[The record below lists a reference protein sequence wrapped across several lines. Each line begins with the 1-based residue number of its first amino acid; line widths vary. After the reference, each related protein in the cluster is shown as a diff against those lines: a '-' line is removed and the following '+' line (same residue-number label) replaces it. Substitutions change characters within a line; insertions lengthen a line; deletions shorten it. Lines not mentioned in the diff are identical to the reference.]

1 MRSFVLTLLFLV
13 LISSVGP
20 KDAESEAGPG
30 KSEVESLLPP
40 PQKGWTA
47 KESRLFTRE
56 TLFDYIDG
64 GAEIYLAYDF
74 DTLLVQEYS
83 SGENSV
89 IVEIYQMRSSED
101 AFGLFSLNRQE
112 EVLSMGQDASYG
124 FGILTLWKDRYF
136 VKVIDLDGKD
146 TSKDI
151 ILSLGKGIAQRI
163 KNEGNKPDPLRRI
176 PQDDLV
182 SESSYYFHKNIIL
195 KNLYFLTQ
203 ENILNLS
210 EKTDAVLA
218 SYELD
223 KEVLKLL
230 LVQYPDTVESRK
242 AYEKYN
248 RDHLRAAISSM
259 RNLQKV
265 GEDLYSGA
273 ELEDRYLIVVLE
285 GNTREC
291 VNKLLTA
298 ARKSLSREKADR

>member
-1 MRSFVLTLLFLV
+1 MRSFVLTFVFLL
-13 LISSVGP
+13 LISGVGW
-20 KDAESEAGPG
+20 KDAESDAGLE
-30 KSEVESLLPP
+30 KSKLESLLPS

-47 KESRLFTRE
+47 KGTRLFTRE

-64 GAEIYLAYDF
+64 GAEIFLSYDF
-74 DTLLVQEYS
+74 QRLLVQEYV
-83 SGENSV
+83 SGENYV

-101 AFGLFSLNRQE
+101 AFGLFSLNRQKE
-112 EVLSMGQDASYG
+112 TLSIGQGASCG
-124 FGILTLWKDRYF
+124 FGVLALWKDGYF
-136 VKVIDLDGKD
+136 AKIIDLDGKD
-146 TSKDI
+146 TSKDVI
-151 ILSLGKGIAQRI
+151 VSLGKGIAQRI
-163 KNEGNKPDPLRRI
+163 ENEGNKPDLLKRI

-182 SESSYYFHKNIIL
+182 FESSYYFHKNIIL
-195 KNLYFLTQ
+195 KNLYFLSQ

-242 AYEKYN
+242 AYENFNK
-248 RDHLRAAISSM
+248 DHLKAAISSM
-259 RNLQKV
+259 RNLRKV

-273 ELEDRYLIVVLE
+273 ELKDRYLIVVLE
-285 GNTREC
+285 GNTRES

-298 ARKSLSREKADR
+298 TRKSLTQEKVDK

>member
-1 MRSFVLTLLFLV
+1 MRSFVLTFLFLL
-13 LISSVGP
+13 LISSAGSGDTER
-20 KDAESEAGPG
+20 DAGLG
-30 KSEVESLLPP
+30 KSKLETLLPS

-47 KESRLFTRE
+47 KETGLFTRE

-83 SGENSV
+83 SGENSI

-112 EVLSMGQDASYG
+112 EALSVGRDASYG
-124 FGILTLWKDRYF
+124 FGMLTLWKDRYF
-136 VKVIDLDGKD
+136 VKIIDLDAKD
-146 TSKDI
+146 TSKEL

-163 KNEGNKPDPLRRI
+163 ENEGNKPDLLRRI

-182 SESSYYFHKNIIL
+182 CESYYYFHKNIIL

-210 EKTDAVLA
+210 EKTDVVLA

-223 KEVLKLL
+223 KEILKLL

-242 AYEKYN
+242 AYEKFN
-248 RDHLRAAISSM
+248 RDHLKAAISSM
-259 RNLQKV
+259 RNLRKV
-265 GEDLYSGA
+265 GEDLYSGV

-285 GNTREC
+285 GNTRES

-298 ARKSLSREKADR
+298 AGKSLTREKVDK